1 MKKIEHVDYGV
12 LDQAKAAFIAA
23 SQKTVKFAAQYG
35 FMPESGFGASANVF
49 ELDLKPF
56 LKAGADRL
64 HVTLLPEGLGTSD
77 DARPED
83 LSVFE
88 TVEFWRNIG
97 LKTVAVMTN
106 DAAASGLQ
114 TVLIS
119 LYLPSSTPE
128 LVFNKEFMTG
138 FLDGFVEGCR
148 TVSCVY
154 FSGETPQLKG
164 KIVEGKIDIAGALF
178 GLCPAGSVPV
188 DSSRMNAG
196 DEIVFVQSSGP
207 HDNGFTTL
215 RKLASDLPSGYRTK
229 LPSGVEY
236 WRAINAPTILY
247 TPFAQD
253 LMRRSGRDDDGLDG
267 RDGHEGRDG
276 LDITNIEPI
285 TGHGWQKLMR
295 VKKNFRYVI
304 ERMLPVPEIF
314 KFVEERGGIPKEE
327 MLKIFNY
334 GVGLAVFVRSRGG
347 RSGAG
352 GSSGK
357 SYDGSR
363 GNGGAGGHDGSR
375 GNGGVGEKVV
385 EIAKKHGLHACVAG
399 RVEESSRR
407 EVFVKPL
414 DIVLSGEK
422 FLLGK

>member
-1 MKKIEHVDYGV
+1 MFSIYFVIIGLFMKKIEHVDYGV
-12 LDQAKAAFIAA
+12 LDRAKAAFIEA
-23 SQKTVKFAAQYG
+23 SRKTVKFAERYG
-35 FMPESGFGASANVF
+35 FMPENGFGASANVF

-77 DARPED
+77 DAKPED
-83 LSVFE
+83 LSRE
-88 TVEFWRNIG
+88 EAATFWRNIG

-178 GLCPAGSVPV
+178 GLCPAGASPI
-188 DSSRMNAG
+188 DSSRMDAG
-196 DEIVFVQSSGP
+196 DEIVFIQSSGP

-215 RKLASDLPSGYRTK
+215 RKLASELPNGYRTK

-247 TPFAQD
+247 TPFVQD
-253 LMRRSGRDDDGLDG
+253 LMGLNG
-267 RDGHEGRDG
+267 RDGDGRDG

-295 VKKNFRYVI
+295 AKKNFRYAI
-304 ERMLPVPEIF
+304 EWMLPVPEIF
-314 KFVEERGGIPKEE
+314 EFVEKRGGISKEE

-334 GVGLAVFVRSRGG
+334 GIGLAVFVRSGGG
-347 RSGAG
+347 RSGEGERGGAD

-357 SYDGSR
+357 S
-363 GNGGAGGHDGSR
+363 HDGGR
-375 GNGGVGEKVV
+375 GFGEAGEKVV
-385 EIAKKHGLHACVAG
+385 EIAKKHGLNACVAG

-414 DIVLSGEK
+414 NITLSGEE